1 MDQQSIHSRMCFGS
15 VHAKVQ
21 KQIVLCLTHHES
33 TMQTT
38 FFMDMFSLHA
48 HSHTMFHSKPF
59 FLPPYTSTHDNNT
72 IHYAMWISRSS
83 RSLTMK
89 ICYFIE
95 MEHMNSLVL

>member
-38 FFMDMFSLHA
+38 FFTDMFSLHA
-48 HSHTMFHSKPF
+48 HSH
-59 FLPPYTSTHDNNT
+59 Y
-72 IHYAMWISRSS
+72 YV
-83 RSLTMK
+83 SL
-89 ICYFIE
+89 
-95 MEHMNSLVL
+95 